1 MTLIKTL
8 KKRYVKLFTL
18 GKKFSSQTFS
28 DNLKKFLLNG
38 IGLFVVVTF
47 TFYVESVGDEYE
59 KKERYKE
66 IVSKIPE
73 SLRKS
78 VNYSDEYL
86 ETSEYR
92 ISELKNIL
100 EKWETDNDS
109 IFITAMNNEFYSP
122 FTYFELIIE
131 YAPPFIGMK
140 MFESGDQ
147 EFKMLYPEISE
158 EIEELI
164 DGEKLNHILSGINKD
179 EKELINKYTEL
190 VYSDF
195 SQKLDI
201 SNLNDFKFWLYNR
214 EEIQSSVKLK
224 YIVNKRLITIRD
236 FLVPNVK
243 NYKSEIIEKLK
254 YFDSVNNS
262 FKSEKYFLYWK
273 IN

>member
-1 MTLIKTL
+1 MTLIKKL

-38 IGLFVVVTF
+38 IGLFIVVTF

-100 EKWETDNDS
+100 EKWEIDNDS
-109 IFITAMNNEFYSP
+109 IFITTMNNEFYSP

-158 EIEELI
+158 EIEKLT

-201 SNLNDFKFWLYNR
+201 SNLNDFKFWVYNR
-214 EEIQSSVKLK
+214 EEIQRSVKLK
-224 YIVNKRLITIRD
+224 YIVNKRLIAIRD

-243 NYKSEIIEKLK
+243 NYKSEIIKNLK

>member
-1 MTLIKTL
+1 
-8 KKRYVKLFTL
+8 
-18 GKKFSSQTFS
+18 
-28 DNLKKFLLNG
+28 
-38 IGLFVVVTF
+38 
-47 TFYVESVGDEYE
+47 
-59 KKERYKE
+59 
-66 IVSKIPE
+66 
-73 SLRKS
+73 
-78 VNYSDEYL
+78 
-86 ETSEYR
+86 
-92 ISELKNIL
+92 
-100 EKWETDNDS
+100 
-109 IFITAMNNEFYSP
+109 
-122 FTYFELIIE
+122 
-131 YAPPFIGMK
+131 

-224 YIVNKRLITIRD
+224 YLVNKRLIIIRD

-243 NYKSEIIEKLK
+243 NYKSEIIEKFK

>member
-78 VNYSDEYL
+78 INYSDEYL

-92 ISELKNIL
+92 ISELKDIL

-147 EFKMLYPEISE
+147 EFKLLYPEISE

-224 YIVNKRLITIRD
+224 YLVNKRLIIIRD

-243 NYKSEIIEKLK
+243 NYKSEIIEKFK

>member
-78 VNYSDEYL
+78 INYSDEYL

-92 ISELKNIL
+92 ISELKDIL

-158 EIEELI
+158 EIEKLT

-224 YIVNKRLITIRD
+224 YLVNKRLIIIRD

-243 NYKSEIIEKLK
+243 NYKSEIIEKFK

>member
-59 KKERYKE
+59 KKERYKK

-78 VNYSDEYL
+78 INYSDEYL

-224 YIVNKRLITIRD
+224 YLVNKRLIIIRD

-243 NYKSEIIEKLK
+243 NYKSEIIEKFK

>member
-1 MTLIKTL
+1 MTVIKEP
-8 KKRYVKLFTL
+8 KKWYVKLFTL

-78 VNYSDEYL
+78 INYSDEYL

-92 ISELKNIL
+92 ISELKDIL

-224 YIVNKRLITIRD
+224 YLVNKRLIIIRD

-243 NYKSEIIEKLK
+243 NYKSEIIEKFK

>member
-38 IGLFVVVTF
+38 IGLFIVVTF

-73 SLRKS
+73 RLRKS

-100 EKWETDNDS
+100 EKWEIDNDS
-109 IFITAMNNEFYSP
+109 IFITTMNNEFYSP

-158 EIEELI
+158 EIEKLT

-224 YIVNKRLITIRD
+224 YLVNKRLIIIRD

-243 NYKSEIIEKLK
+243 NYKSEIIKNLK

>member
-92 ISELKNIL
+92 ISELKDIL

-158 EIEELI
+158 EIEKLT

-179 EKELINKYTEL
+179 EKDLINKYTEL

-201 SNLNDFKFWLYNR
+201 SNLNDFKFWVYNR
-214 EEIQSSVKLK
+214 EEIQRSVKLK
-224 YIVNKRLITIRD
+224 YIVNKRLIGIRD

-243 NYKSEIIEKLK
+243 NYKSEIIKNLK

>member
-92 ISELKNIL
+92 ISELKDIL

-224 YIVNKRLITIRD
+224 YLVNKRLIIIRD

-243 NYKSEIIEKLK
+243 NYKSEIIEKFK

>member
-73 SLRKS
+73 RLRKS

-100 EKWETDNDS
+100 EKWEIDNDS
-109 IFITAMNNEFYSP
+109 IFITTMNNEFYSP

-158 EIEELI
+158 EIEKLT

-224 YIVNKRLITIRD
+224 YLVNKRLIIIRD

-243 NYKSEIIEKLK
+243 NYKSEIIEKFK

>member
-224 YIVNKRLITIRD
+224 YLVNKRLIIIRD

-243 NYKSEIIEKLK
+243 NYKSEIIKNLK